1 MQSSDPVG
9 QVFAA
14 NLRRLRQ
21 DRRWTLKETA
31 DELAVYLGRDPL
43 SESGLSRWENPATPR
58 RFSMTELFAI
68 CRVFRLPLARL
79 FLPPLD
85 SEIPT
90 INDEPFFAVWTAC
103 FEGDETAASQ
113 WQQVGFVQRKQL
125 PFRGEKEYLLD
136 GFTEREVAQAIEVLR
151 AAREGSADSDGGEG
165 DTGEDAENAT

>member
-1 MQSSDPVG
+1 MESNDPVG

-31 DELAVYLGRDPL
+31 AELAVYLGREPL

-68 CRVFRLPLARL
+68 CRVFKLPLARL

-85 SEIPT
+85 SDIPT
-90 INDEPFFAVWTAC
+90 INDEPFFAVWNAC
-103 FEGDETAASQ
+103 FEGDETASSQ
-113 WQQVGFVQRKQL
+113 WQQVGLVQRKQL
-125 PFRGEKEYLLD
+125 PLPGEKEYLLD
-136 GFTEREVAQAIEVLR
+136 DFTEREVAQAIEVLR
-151 AAREGSADSDGGEG
+151 AAREAAVDPDGGES
-165 DTGEDAENAT
+165 DQR